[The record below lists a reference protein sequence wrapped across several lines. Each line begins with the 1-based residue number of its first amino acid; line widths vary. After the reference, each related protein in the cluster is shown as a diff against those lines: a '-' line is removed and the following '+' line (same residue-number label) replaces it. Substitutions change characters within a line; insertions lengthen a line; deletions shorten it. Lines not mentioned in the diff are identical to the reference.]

1 MWGWGIGI
9 AAVWFALTLALS
21 LRAFRRRT
29 HMSAIP
35 TSKVRGVAMGEVE
48 VSGVA
53 EGPAPVTSYLAEE
66 RCLWYRWECNEHWTR
81 TKTETY
87 TDSKGKTQTRTVR
100 YSGTDTVASGGDLA
114 ELYLRDDTGAVR
126 VRWEGADVEPASM
139 FSETVHMGEALY
151 YGKGPSGA
159 VSGSDGVRTFT
170 ERGIRLGAALFVA
183 GYAREREDRV
193 EPEIAA
199 GEREKGGGR
208 ARHFLVTTRS
218 EAQVLSSHSWKG
230 WGWALVGA
238 LPAVALLVVGIM
250 QWTGH
255 DDIGLAS
262 DVEKRRM
269 YQGLTLI
276 GGGGLVAFVGAYLLA
291 WMIMVF
297 NDLIELRNRVKKR
310 LANIDVQLKRRGDLV
325 LSLVACVEGLRRHE
339 SELQTAIAQLRA
351 QAALRDHSD
360 PAIQSLQRMDRA
372 MRILVERYPA
382 LVSADAFLRLQK
394 ELSDTEERIAL
405 ARDDANG
412 ITAGFNARIGTF
424 PASLIASGMGFRAMP
439 FFSADGF
446 ERAVP
451 RVSGLGG

>member
-9 AAVWFALTLALS
+9 AAAWFALTLTLS

-100 YSGTDTVASGGDLA
+100 YSGTDTVAKGGESA

-159 VSGSDGVRTFT
+159 VSGSDGIRTFT

-218 EAQVLSSHSWKG
+218 EAQVISSHSWKG

-269 YQGLTLI
+269 YQGLTLV
-276 GGGGLVAFVGAYLLA
+276 GGGGLVAFVGAYLIA

-424 PASLIASGMGFRAMP
+424 PASLIASMMGFRAMP
-439 FFSADGF
+439 FFAADRF
-446 ERAVP
+446 ERAAP

>member
-9 AAVWFALTLALS
+9 AAVWFALTLAMS

-53 EGPAPVTSYLAEE
+53 EGPAPLTSHLAEE

-100 YSGTDTVASGGDLA
+100 YSGTDTVASGGESA

-126 VRWEGADVEPASM
+126 VRWEGADVEPARI

-151 YGKGPSGA
+151 YGKGPAGA
-159 VSGSDGVRTFT
+159 VSGSDGIRTFT

-218 EAQVLSSHSWKG
+218 EAQVISSHSWKG

-238 LPAVALLVVGIM
+238 LPAVALLVMGIM

-262 DVEKRRM
+262 DVEKRRL
-269 YQGLTLI
+269 YQGLTLV
-276 GGGGLVAFVGAYLLA
+276 GGGGLVAFVGAYLIA

-360 PAIQSLQRMDRA
+360 PAIQALQRMDRA
-372 MRILVERYPA
+372 MGILVERYPA

-424 PASLIASGMGFRAMP
+424 PASLIASMMGFRAMP

-446 ERAVP
+446 ERTAP
-451 RVSGLGG
+451 RVAG

>member
-9 AAVWFALTLALS
+9 AAAWFALTLALS

-29 HMSAIP
+29 HMSAMP

-53 EGPAPVTSYLAEE
+53 EGPAPVRSYLAEE

-81 TKTETY
+81 TRTETY
-87 TDSKGKTQTRTVR
+87 TDSKGKTQTRKVR
-100 YSGTDTVASGGDLA
+100 YSGTDTVASGGESA
-114 ELYLRDDTGAVR
+114 ELYLRDETGAVR
-126 VRWEGADVEPASM
+126 VQWEGADIEPARI
-139 FSETVHMGEALY
+139 FSTTVHMGEALY
-151 YGKGPSGA
+151 YGKGPAGA
-159 VSGSDGVRTFT
+159 VSGSDGIRTFT
-170 ERGIRLGAALFVA
+170 ERGIRVGAALFVA

-199 GEREKGGGR
+199 GERGKGGGR

-218 EAQVLSSHSWKG
+218 ESQVLASHSWKG
-230 WGWALVGA
+230 WGWALAGA
-238 LPAVALLVVGIM
+238 LPAAALLAVGLM

-269 YQGLTLI
+269 YQGLTLV
-276 GGGGLVAFVGAYLLA
+276 GGGGLVAFAGAYLLA

-297 NDLIELRNRVKKR
+297 NDLMELRNRVRKR

-339 SELQTAIAQLRA
+339 SELQTAIAQLRT

-360 PAIQSLQRMDRA
+360 PSIQSLQRMDRA
-372 MRILVERYPA
+372 MSILVERYPT

-412 ITAGFNARIGTF
+412 IAAGFNARIGTF

-439 FFSADGF
+439 FFSADRF
-446 ERAVP
+446 ERAAV

>member
-9 AAVWFALTLALS
+9 AAAWFALTLALS

-29 HMSAIP
+29 HMSAMP

-53 EGPAPVTSYLAEE
+53 EGPAPVTSFLSEQ

-81 TKTETY
+81 TRTETH

-100 YSGTDTVASGGDLA
+100 YSGTDTVASGGESA
-114 ELYLRDDTGAVR
+114 ELYLRDDSGAVR
-126 VRWEGADVEPASM
+126 VRWEGADVEPERM
-139 FSETVHMGEALY
+139 FSETVHMAEALY
-151 YGKGPSGA
+151 YGKGPAGA

-170 ERGIRLGAALFVA
+170 ERGIRVGAALFVA

-199 GEREKGGGR
+199 GERGKGGGR
-208 ARHFLVTTRS
+208 ARQFLITTRS
-218 EAQVLSSHSWKG
+218 EAQVLSGHAWKG
-230 WGWALVGA
+230 WGWALAGA
-238 LPAVALLVVGIM
+238 LPAVALLATGIV

-255 DDIGLAS
+255 DHVGLAS
-262 DVEKRRM
+262 DEERRRM
-269 YQGLTLI
+269 YQGLTLV
-276 GGGGLVAFVGAYLLA
+276 GAGGLVTFVGAYLVA
-291 WMIMVF
+291 WMILVF
-297 NDLIELRNRVKKR
+297 NDLIELRNRVKSR

-339 SELQTAIAQLRA
+339 SELQAAIAQLRA
-351 QAALRDHSD
+351 QAALRNHSD
-360 PAIQSLQRMDRA
+360 PAIQSLRRMDRA
-372 MRILVERYPA
+372 MSILVERYPA
-382 LVSADAFLRLQK
+382 LVSADAFLRLQR
-394 ELSDTEERIAL
+394 ELSDTETRIAL

-412 ITAGFNARIGTF
+412 IAAGFNARIGTF

-446 ERAVP
+446 ERAAP
-451 RVSGLGG
+451 RSGEVRG

>member
-9 AAVWFALTLALS
+9 AAAWFALTLALS

-29 HMSAIP
+29 HMSAMP

-48 VSGVA
+48 VAGVA
-53 EGPAPVTSYLAEE
+53 EGPAPVTSYLTQQQ
-66 RCLWYRWECNEHWTR
+66 CLWYRWECNEHWTR
-81 TKTETY
+81 TRTETY

-100 YSGTDTVASGGDLA
+100 YSGTDTVASGGESA

-126 VRWEGADVEPASM
+126 VRWEGADVEPAAM

-151 YGKGPSGA
+151 YGKGPAGA
-159 VSGSDGVRTFT
+159 VSGSNGMRTFT
-170 ERGIRLGAALFVA
+170 ERGIRVGAALFVA

-193 EPEIAA
+193 EPEIAS
-199 GEREKGGGR
+199 GEQGKGGGR
-208 ARHFLVTTRS
+208 ARHFLITTRS
-218 EAQVLSSHSWKG
+218 EAQVLSGHSWRG
-230 WGWALVGA
+230 WGWALAGA
-238 LPAVALLVVGIM
+238 LPAVALLVTGIV
-250 QWTGH
+250 QWSGH
-255 DDIGLAS
+255 DDIGLVS
-262 DVEKRRM
+262 DEEKRRL
-269 YQGLTLI
+269 YQGLTLV
-276 GGGGLVAFVGAYLLA
+276 GGGGLFAFVGAYLVA
-291 WMIMVF
+291 WIIMVF
-297 NDLIELRNRVKKR
+297 NDLVELRNRVKKR
-310 LANIDVQLKRRGDLV
+310 LANIDVQLKRRADLV

-339 SELQTAIAQLRA
+339 SDLQTAIAQLRA
-351 QAALRDHSD
+351 QAALRDHTD

-372 MRILVERYPA
+372 MAILVERYPT

-439 FFSADGF
+439 FFSADLF

-451 RVSGLGG
+451 KVSGLHG